1 MTIPGFQAGF
11 ASRRQLF
18 GLDERGCELMA
29 RTWPLIAPHLAGAIE
44 AILAACKDMPHVA
57 DVVGAH
63 RDLIRRLETSHF
75 EALLRG
81 TFDKHYI
88 ESCRNTVEQESALGL
103 DARMRSTAGNFV
115 LRAAMQALTRQYRF
129 SPRKL
134 AEAALVASQ
143 AIGFD
148 VSNAMTLHRDATDRA
163 AEKRRQAIDAAIAEF
178 AGAIGGVVD
187 AIKEASSSLRTACST
202 MKQVADDAI
211 RRMAS
216 VSQASAETSAQVEAA
231 GAATEELS
239 RSIEHIGEQTTRGLD
254 MARSAVGDTERTHH
268 AIRSLND
275 AAGRIGSV
283 VGLISA
289 IASQTNLLALN
300 ATIEAARA
308 GDAGKGF
315 AVVAVEVKALA
326 NQTSRATDEISQQIA
341 AVQEATRR
349 SVAEIS
355 SIARMI
361 DELTAVATAIAS
373 AVEQQSA
380 TTREIAG
387 GMQTAAGNTSHAA
400 AEIGSVE
407 QAAGRSAA
415 AVEEIAGWTERL
427 SARAH
432 DLESK
437 VSGFFARVRAA

>member
-1 MTIPGFQAGF
+1 
-11 ASRRQLF
+11 
-18 GLDERGCELMA
+18 
-29 RTWPLIAPHLAGAIE
+29 
-44 AILAACKDMPHVA
+44 
-57 DVVGAH
+57 
-63 RDLIRRLETSHF
+63 
-75 EALLRG
+75 
-81 TFDKHYI
+81 
-88 ESCRNTVEQESALGL
+88 
-103 DARMRSTAGNFV
+103 
-115 LRAAMQALTRQYRF
+115 
-129 SPRKL
+129 
-134 AEAALVASQ
+134 
-143 AIGFD
+143 
-148 VSNAMTLHRDATDRA
+148 
-163 AEKRRQAIDAAIAEF
+163 
-178 AGAIGGVVD
+178 
-187 AIKEASSSLRTACST
+187 
-202 MKQVADDAI
+202 MKQVADDTL

-289 IASQTNLLALN
+289 IAAQTNLLALN

-315 AVVAVEVKALA
+315 AVVASEVKALA

-349 SVAEIS
+349 SVAEIF

-361 DELTAVATAIAS
+361 GELTAVATAIAA
-373 AVEQQSA
+373 AVEQQGT

-400 AEIGSVE
+400 VEIGSVE
-407 QAAGRSAA
+407 QAAGRGAA

-432 DLESK
+432 DLEGK